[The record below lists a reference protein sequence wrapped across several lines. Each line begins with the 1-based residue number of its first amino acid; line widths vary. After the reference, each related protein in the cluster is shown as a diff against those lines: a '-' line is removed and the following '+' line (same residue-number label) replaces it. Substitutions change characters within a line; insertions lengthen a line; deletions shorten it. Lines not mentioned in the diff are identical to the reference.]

1 MKFKCI
7 LNGCAPN
14 VKARAEELN
23 SFIDAYLGS
32 EAHAG
37 STILFYVNQEDRH
50 ALYDLVPTKSVE
62 LVRVDGYQPEIILD
76 ALKRI
81 EDKKDTSLYLFPAGI
96 AGAELA
102 VRWGVRNNGSSLV
115 HVEQMTLKKDGLMAK
130 KKAYADHVLATFRLD
145 RQPFCISLAK
155 GSVERVPITA
165 RENLQSIEHDLTGLK
180 GDGFVR
186 DSQWIPAEQAK
197 DLAGAKL
204 LIVGGRGLENKENV
218 RQLKET
224 ANAMGAEFGISRPVA
239 LNAWGPMHRLV
250 GVSGTIARPEIC
262 IAAGISGAAA
272 FYAGIEKSKLIIA
285 INIDPQAR
293 IIKAADVA
301 VIDDCKAV
309 MKELLRIFE
318 HKAQKKALPKAEG

>member
-23 SFIDAYLGS
+23 SFIGTYLGN
-32 EAHAG
+32 AACTG
-37 STILFYVNQEDRH
+37 STILFYANQEDRL
-50 ALYDLVPTKSVE
+50 ALHDLVPTKSVA
-62 LVRVDGYQPEIILD
+62 LVRVKGYQPEIILD

-81 EDKKDTSLYLFPAGI
+81 EDKEDTTLYLFPAGV

-102 VRWGVRNNGSSLV
+102 VRWAFRKNGSSLV
-115 HVEQMTLKKDGLMAK
+115 HVEQMTLKKGGLLAV

-145 RQPFCISLAK
+145 RQPFCISLAQ
-155 GSVERVPITA
+155 GSVERAPIA
-165 RENLQSIEHDLTGLK
+165 PRGNLQIIEHDLTGLHS
-180 GDGFVR
+180 DSFVQ
-186 DSQWIPAEQAK
+186 DSEWIPAEQAR

-204 LIVGGRGLENKENV
+204 LIVGGRGLESMENI
-218 RQLKET
+218 RQLKEM
-224 ANAMGAEFGISRPVA
+224 AGAMGAEFGISRPVA
-239 LNAWGPMHRLV
+239 LNAWGPMHRLI

-318 HKAQKKALPKAEG
+318 HKAQKKALHKAEG

>member
-7 LNGCAPN
+7 LNGCAPH

-23 SFIDAYLGS
+23 SFIDTYLSS
-32 EAHAG
+32 EAG
-37 STILFYVNQEDRH
+37 TGGTILFYVNQEDRH
-50 ALYDLVPTKSVE
+50 ALHDLVPTNSVE
-62 LVRVDGYQPEIILD
+62 LVRVDRYQPEMILD
-76 ALKRI
+76 ALEHI
-81 EDKKDTSLYLFPAGI
+81 EDKEDTPLYLFPAGV

-102 VRWGVRNNGSSLV
+102 VRWAFRKNGSSLV
-115 HVEQMTLKKDGLMAK
+115 QVEQMALKKGCVMVR

-155 GSVERVPITA
+155 GSVERVPIAA
-165 RENLQSIEHDLTGLK
+165 RENLHIIEHDLKGLN
-180 GDGFVR
+180 GDGFIR

-204 LIVGGRGLENKENV
+204 LIVGGRGLETKENI
-218 RQLKET
+218 RQLEEM
-224 ANAMGAEFGISRPVA
+224 AGAMGAEFGISRPVA
-239 LNAWGPMHRLV
+239 LNAWGPMHRLI

-293 IIKAADVA
+293 IVKAADVA
-301 VIDDCKAV
+301 IIDDYKAV
-309 MKELLRIFE
+309 MDELLKIFVLDCKRE
-318 HKAQKKALPKAEG
+318 A